1 MTTDYEIPA
10 ALYYAKSHEWAS
22 AAGGVATIGITSYAV
37 SQMDKE
43 IVNVDLCEK
52 GKKLA
57 KGESFG
63 VVDSVKAAFDLYT
76 PVSGEVISVNT
87 LAVGSPEIVA
97 NAPYTDGWLIKV
109 SMDNADELQE
119 LMRAAEY
126 KKMIEDAGE

>member
-10 ALYYAKSHEWAS
+10 ELYYATSHEWAS

-63 VVDSVKAAFDLYT
+63 VVDSVKAAFDLYM
-76 PVSGEVISVNT
+76 PVSGEVIEVNSALLDDPSVINSDP
-87 LAVGSPEIVA
+87 LGA
-97 NAPYTDGWLIKV
+97 GWFFKV
-109 SMDNADELQE
+109 KLS
-119 LMRAAEY
+119 
-126 KKMIEDAGE
+126 DASQLDALLDATAYDDLLKSA

>member
-1 MTTDYEIPA
+1 M
-10 ALYYAKSHEWAS
+10 
-22 AAGGVATIGITSYAV
+22 G
-37 SQMDKE
+37 
-43 IVNVDLCEK
+43 LCEK

-63 VVDSVKAAFDLYT
+63 VVDSVKAAFDLYM

-97 NAPYTDGWLIKV
+97 NSPYTDGWLIKV
-109 SMDNADELQE
+109 SMDNAEELQE

>member
-1 MTTDYEIPA
+1 MTKGYEIPA
-10 ALYYAKSHEWAS
+10 ELYYAKSHEWAS
-22 AAGGVATIGITSYAV
+22 VAGTVATIGITSYAV
-37 SQMDKE
+37 HQMDKE

-109 SMDNADELQE
+109 SMDNAEELKE

-126 KKMIEDAGE
+126 QKMIESAEE